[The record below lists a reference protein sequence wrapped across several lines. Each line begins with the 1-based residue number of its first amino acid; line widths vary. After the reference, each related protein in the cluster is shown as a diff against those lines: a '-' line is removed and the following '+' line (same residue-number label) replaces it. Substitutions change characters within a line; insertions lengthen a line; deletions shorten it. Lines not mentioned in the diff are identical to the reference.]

1 MDNMF
6 SIVNNFAKY
15 KFFVDIII
23 APFLLIIKREF
34 GVEVDDS

>member
-15 KFFVDIII
+15 KFFMDRIV
-23 APFLLIIKREF
+23 APLLLIIKREF
-34 GVEVDDS
+34 SVEVDEL